1 MILLSYETPLCRVRE
16 LELEV
21 NLLTGSNETYPVD
34 PYDPEFD

>member
-1 MILLSYETPLCRVRE
+1 MQPYETPLCRVRD
-16 LELEV
+16 LELEA